1 LNNSATYL
9 LLNSTLTESN
19 YDSSMDVNR
28 LPEGNLDSLID
39 KSGINRVLIL
49 QWRDLDDPD
58 AGGSEVHSHNIAEI
72 WAAKGLQVTFRTS
85 SVEESL
91 RSISRS
97 GYASVRSG
105 GRYGVFLAAP
115 MDVLTSRL
123 GRFDA
128 LVEVWNGVPFMTPLL
143 TRGPNMAFLH
153 HQHGPLWDVAFPRP
167 LAGFGRFLERKIFP
181 NFYRSTPIVTLSES
195 SRSELS
201 SVLGFRQKS
210 IHVVEPGIS
219 HSFHPSL
226 NKSEFPLVVIAG
238 RLSPYKQIDRVINV
252 INKVRSTVPNVKL
265 EIIGEGPDYGR
276 IRNVIESLPDGSWV
290 SLRGRVSEN
299 ELVDT
304 YQRAWV
310 TASASLSE
318 GWGMTLTEAAR
329 CGTASVASNIPGHVD
344 AVSNGVSGYLFDN
357 DDEFEKHLVSLL
369 SSRDN
374 AISLGESAAEW
385 SSRFTWEKAAT
396 ESFRVLASTKK
407 TNV

>member
-1 LNNSATYL
+1 LDNSATYL

-19 YDSSMDVNR
+19 YDSSMGLNR

-72 WAAKGLQVTFRTS
+72 WAAKGLNVTFRTS
-85 SVEESL
+85 AVEKSL
-91 RSISRS
+91 KSISRS
-97 GYASVRSG
+97 GYTSIRSG
-105 GRYGVFLAAP
+105 GRFGVFLTAP
-115 MDVLTSRL
+115 LAVLTRRF

-153 HQHGPLWDVAFPRP
+153 HEHGPLWDVALPRP
-167 LAGFGRFLERKIFP
+167 LAGFGRSLERNIFP
-181 NFYRSTPIVTLSES
+181 YFYRSTPIVTLSNS

-201 SVLGFRQKS
+201 SVLGFTEEG
-210 IHVVEPGIS
+210 IHVVEPGVS
-219 HSFHPSL
+219 PAFHSSM
-226 NKSEFPLVVIAG
+226 NKSEFPLVVVTG
-238 RLSPYKQIDRVINV
+238 RLSPYKQIDRVINIV
-252 INKVRSTVPNVKL
+252 DKVRSTVPNVKL
-265 EIIGEGPDYGR
+265 EIIGEGTDDGR
-276 IRNVIESLPDGSWV
+276 IRSVIESLSDSSWV

-299 ELVDT
+299 ELIDT

-310 TASASLSE
+310 AASASLSE

-344 AVSNGVSGYLFDN
+344 SVSNEVSGYLFDN
-357 DDEFEKHLVSLL
+357 DDEFERHLVSLL
-369 SSRDN
+369 ASRDN
-374 AISLGESAAEW
+374 AISLGESASEW

-407 TNV
+407 SNV

>member
-1 LNNSATYL
+1 MDNSATYL

-72 WAAKGLQVTFRTS
+72 WAEKGLQVTFRTS

>member
-1 LNNSATYL
+1 MDNSATYL

-19 YDSSMDVNR
+19 YDSSMGVNR

-49 QWRDLDDPD
+49 QWRDLDDLD

-85 SVEESL
+85 SVEKSL
-91 RSISRS
+91 KSISRS
-97 GYASVRSG
+97 GYTSVRSG
-105 GRYGVFLAAP
+105 GRYGVFIAAP
-115 MDVLTSRL
+115 MDLLTRRF
-123 GRFDA
+123 GHFDA

-153 HQHGPLWDVAFPRP
+153 HQHGPLWNVSFPRP
-167 LAGFGRFLERKIFP
+167 LAGFGSFLERKIFP

-201 SVLGFRQKS
+201 SVLGFRQQG

-219 HSFHPSL
+219 HSFHPSI
-226 NKSEFPLVVIAG
+226 NKSEIPLVVVTG

-252 INKVRSTVPNVKL
+252 ISKVRSTVPNVKL
-265 EIIGEGPDYGR
+265 EIIGEGPDDGR
-276 IRNVIESLPDGSWV
+276 IRNVIESLSDNSWV

-299 ELVDT
+299 ELIDA

-310 TASASLSE
+310 AASASSSE

-369 SSRDN
+369 SSSDN
-374 AISLGESAAEW
+374 AISLGESASEW

-407 TNV
+407 TNA

>member
-1 LNNSATYL
+1 LDNSATYL

-19 YDSSMDVNR
+19 YDSSMGLNR

-72 WAAKGLQVTFRTS
+72 WAAKGLNVTFRTS
-85 SVEESL
+85 AVEKSL
-91 RSISRS
+91 KSISRS
-97 GYASVRSG
+97 GYTSIRSG
-105 GRYGVFLAAP
+105 GRFGVFLTAP
-115 MDVLTSRL
+115 LDVLTRRF

-153 HQHGPLWDVAFPRP
+153 HEHGPLWDVALPRP
-167 LAGFGRFLERKIFP
+167 LAGFGRSLERNIFP
-181 NFYRSTPIVTLSES
+181 YFYRSTPIVTLSNS

-201 SVLGFRQKS
+201 SVLGFTEEG
-210 IHVVEPGIS
+210 IHVVEPGVS
-219 HSFHPSL
+219 PAFHSSM
-226 NKSEFPLVVIAG
+226 NKSEFPLVVVTG
-238 RLSPYKQIDRVINV
+238 RLSPYKQIDRVINIV
-252 INKVRSTVPNVKL
+252 DKVRSTVPNVKL
-265 EIIGEGPDYGR
+265 EIIGEGTDDGR
-276 IRNVIESLPDGSWV
+276 IRSVIESLSDSSWV

-299 ELVDT
+299 ELIDT

-310 TASASLSE
+310 AASASLSE

-344 AVSNGVSGYLFDN
+344 SVSNEVSGYLFDN
-357 DDEFEKHLVSLL
+357 DDEFERHLVSLL
-369 SSRDN
+369 ASRDN
-374 AISLGESAAEW
+374 AISLGESASEW

-407 TNV
+407 SNV

>member
-1 LNNSATYL
+1 MDNSATYL

-19 YDSSMDVNR
+19 YDSSMGLNR
-28 LPEGNLDSLID
+28 LPEGNLDFLID

-49 QWRDLDDPD
+49 QWRDIDDPD

-85 SVEESL
+85 AVEKSVK
-91 RSISRS
+91 SISRS

-105 GRYGVFLAAP
+105 GRFGVFLTAP
-115 MDVLTSRL
+115 MDVLTRRF

-153 HQHGPLWDVAFPRP
+153 HQHGPLWDVALPRP

-195 SRSELS
+195 SRAELS
-201 SVLGFRQKS
+201 SVLGFRRKN
-210 IHVVEPGIS
+210 IYVVEPGIS
-219 HSFHPSL
+219 HSFCPSID
-226 NKSEFPLVVIAG
+226 KSEFPLVVVTG
-238 RLSPYKQIDRVINV
+238 RLSPYKQIDRIINV
-252 INKVRSTVPNVKL
+252 VKKVRSTIPNIRL
-265 EIIGEGPDYGR
+265 EIIGEGPDVGR
-276 IRNVIESLPDGSWV
+276 IRRVIESLSDNSWV

-299 ELVDT
+299 ELIDT

-310 TASASLSE
+310 ATSASLSE

-374 AISLGESAAEW
+374 ATSLGESASEW

>member
-1 LNNSATYL
+1 MDNSATYL

-19 YDSSMDVNR
+19 YDSSMGLNR

-39 KSGINRVLIL
+39 KSGIKRVLIL
-49 QWRDLDDPD
+49 QWRDLDDAE

-72 WAAKGLQVTFRTS
+72 WASKGLQVTFRTS
-85 SVEESL
+85 AVKN
-91 RSISRS
+91 SIKVTSRN
-97 GYASVRSG
+97 GYTSVRSG
-105 GRYGVFLAAP
+105 GRYGVFLTAP
-115 MDVLTSRL
+115 LDILAHRL
-123 GRFDA
+123 SEFDA
-128 LVEVWNGVPFMTPLL
+128 LVEVWNGMPFMTPLL
-143 TRGPNMAFLH
+143 TKGPNMVFLH
-153 HQHGPLWDVAFPRP
+153 HQHGPLWNVALPRP
-167 LAGFGRFLERKIFP
+167 LAGFGRFFERKIFP

-201 SVLGFRQKS
+201 SVLSLKKQN
-210 IHVVEPGIS
+210 IHVVEPGVS
-219 HSFHPSL
+219 SSFHSST
-226 NKSEFPLVVIAG
+226 NKSEHPLVVVAG

-252 INKVRSTVPNVKL
+252 VTRVRSTVPNVRL
-265 EIIGEGPDYGR
+265 EIIGEGPEEGR
-276 IRNVIESLPDGSWV
+276 LRRFIASLPDNSWV
-290 SLRGRVSEN
+290 SLRGRVSED

-310 TASASLSE
+310 ATSASLSE
-318 GWGMTLTEAAR
+318 GWGMTMTEAAR

-344 AVSNGVSGYLFDN
+344 AVSEGVSGYLFNN
-357 DDEFEKHLVSLL
+357 DGEFERHLVSLL

-374 AISLGESAAEW
+374 AITLGESAHQW

>member
-1 LNNSATYL
+1 MDNSATYL

-19 YDSSMDVNR
+19 YDSSMGLNR
-28 LPEGNLDSLID
+28 LPEGNLDFLID

-49 QWRDLDDPD
+49 QWRDIDDPD

-85 SVEESL
+85 AVEKSVK
-91 RSISRS
+91 SISRS

-105 GRYGVFLAAP
+105 GRFGVFLTAP
-115 MDVLTSRL
+115 MDVLARRF

-153 HQHGPLWDVAFPRP
+153 HQHGPLWDVALPRP

-195 SRSELS
+195 SRAELS
-201 SVLGFRQKS
+201 SVLGFRRKN
-210 IHVVEPGIS
+210 IYVVEPGIS
-219 HSFHPSL
+219 HSFCPSID
-226 NKSEFPLVVIAG
+226 KSEFPLVVVTG
-238 RLSPYKQIDRVINV
+238 RLSPYKQIDRIINV
-252 INKVRSTVPNVKL
+252 VKKVRSTIPNVRL
-265 EIIGEGPDYGR
+265 EIIGEGPDVGR
-276 IRNVIESLPDGSWV
+276 IRRVIESLSDNSWV

-310 TASASLSE
+310 TTSASLSE
-318 GWGMTLTEAAR
+318 GWGMTLTEDAR

>member
-1 LNNSATYL
+1 
-9 LLNSTLTESN
+9 
-19 YDSSMDVNR
+19 
-28 LPEGNLDSLID
+28 
-39 KSGINRVLIL
+39 
-49 QWRDLDDPD
+49 
-58 AGGSEVHSHNIAEI
+58 
-72 WAAKGLQVTFRTS
+72 
-85 SVEESL
+85 
-91 RSISRS
+91 
-97 GYASVRSG
+97 
-105 GRYGVFLAAP
+105 
-115 MDVLTSRL
+115 
-123 GRFDA
+123 
-128 LVEVWNGVPFMTPLL
+128 
-143 TRGPNMAFLH
+143 
-153 HQHGPLWDVAFPRP
+153 
-167 LAGFGRFLERKIFP
+167 
-181 NFYRSTPIVTLSES
+181 VTLSES

-201 SVLGFRQKS
+201 SVLGFRQKG

-219 HSFHPSL
+219 HSFHPSF

-252 INKVRSTVPNVKL
+252 VNKVRSTIPNVRL
-265 EIIGEGPDYGR
+265 EIIGEGPDDGR
-276 IRNVIESLPDGSWV
+276 VRSVIESFSDNSWV
-290 SLRGRVSEN
+290 SLRGRISEN

-310 TASASLSE
+310 TTSASLSE

-374 AISLGESAAEW
+374 ATSLGESASEW

>member
-1 LNNSATYL
+1 MDNSATYL

-19 YDSSMDVNR
+19 YDSSMALNR
-28 LPEGNLDSLID
+28 LPEGDLDSLID
-39 KSGINRVLIL
+39 KSAINRVLIL
-49 QWRDLDDPD
+49 QWRDLDDPE

-72 WAAKGLQVTFRTS
+72 WTSKGLQVAFRTS
-85 SVEESL
+85 AVKQAS
-91 RSISRS
+91 RSILRS
-97 GYASVRSG
+97 GYTSVRSG
-105 GRYGVFLAAP
+105 GRFGVFLTAP
-115 MDVLTSRL
+115 IDVLTRRL
-123 GRFDA
+123 GEFDA

-143 TRGPNMAFLH
+143 TKGPNMAFLH
-153 HQHGPLWDVAFPRP
+153 HQHGPLWNVALPGP
-167 LAGFGRFLERKIFP
+167 LAGLGRFFERKIFP
-181 NFYRSTPIVTLSES
+181 SFYRSTPIVTLSDS

-201 SVLGFRQKS
+201 SVLGLRERN
-210 IHVVEPGIS
+210 IHVVEPGVS
-219 HSFHPSL
+219 PSFQPSL

-252 INKVRSTVPNVKL
+252 INKVRATVPEARL
-265 EIIGEGPDYGR
+265 EIIGEGPDEAR
-276 IRNVIESLPDGSWV
+276 IRNVISSLPDGSWV

-299 ELVDT
+299 ELVDA

-310 TASASLSE
+310 AASASRSE

-369 SSRDN
+369 SSLDN
-374 AISLGESAAEW
+374 AISLGESASEW

-396 ESFRVLASTKK
+396 ESFRVLASTKQ
-407 TNV
+407 TDV

>member
-1 LNNSATYL
+1 MDNSATYL

-19 YDSSMDVNR
+19 YDSSMGVNR
-28 LPEGNLDSLID
+28 LPEGNLDFLID

-58 AGGSEVHSHNIAEI
+58 AGGSEVHSHNIAKI
-72 WAAKGLQVTFRTS
+72 WAEKGLQVTFRTS

-105 GRYGVFLAAP
+105 GRYGVFLATP
-115 MDVLTSRL
+115 MDVLTRRL

-265 EIIGEGPDYGR
+265 EIIGEGPDDGR
-276 IRNVIESLPDGSWV
+276 IQNVIESLSDGSWV